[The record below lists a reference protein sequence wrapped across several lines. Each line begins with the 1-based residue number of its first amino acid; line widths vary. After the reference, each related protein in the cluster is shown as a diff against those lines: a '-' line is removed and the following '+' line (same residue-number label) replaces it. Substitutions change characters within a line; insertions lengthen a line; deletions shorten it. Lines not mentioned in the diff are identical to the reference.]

1 MSDSIEEEVVG
12 KSDKVTVRLIHDT
25 DIKQTQVR
33 PGELRQD
40 RKYQLYVL
48 SPNCPG

>member
-33 PGELRQD
+33 GGRVTARQEIPII
-40 RKYQLYVL
+40 RAE
-48 SPNCPG
+48 S